1 MGRFSLRRYL
11 AWILPLVLFAAGCG
25 TKTRPVP
32 PQTVAPVPIDDLR
45 FSLSE
50 KGATLVWSYPQ
61 KTITGD
67 SLTRITNFEL
77 FRAVIPE
84 DEYCPGCPPPF
95 GPPIEIAGGLL
106 PEDGGGRTVQYAE
119 TLLRPRH
126 RYFFKVRA
134 RTGWWSVGRDS
145 NPVSF
150 VWDTPAQAPADLAI
164 EIGDRVLSLT
174 WKEPEFLLDGT
185 AITGPLVYQVFRS
198 KQSPAGTAAEID
210 ELFASL
216 GAPVPEARFVDDTVA
231 NGERYFYLVR
241 CLRTYEGVLLAGLPS
256 AIVSGTP
263 RDMTPPVPPRNLV
276 AVRTPAGVKL
286 FWEEVREKDLAGY
299 RIYRRDR
306 SPSSKPVL
314 LGVVTATSTTF
325 VDREPPEGEAV
336 AYFVTAFDTAE
347 PANESLSSIEA
358 WLYED
363 E

>member
-1 MGRFSLRRYL
+1 MGRFILCRSLV
-11 AWILPLVLFAAGCG
+11 WVLPLVLFAAGCG

-45 FSLSE
+45 FSLNE

-67 SLTRITNFEL
+67 DLTRITNFEL

-84 DEYCPGCPPPF
+84 EEHCPGCPLPF
-95 GPPIEIAGGLL
+95 GPPIEIEGGLL
-106 PEDGGGRTVQYAE
+106 PEDGGRTVQYVE

-134 RTGWWSVGRDS
+134 RTGWWSASRDS
-145 NPVSF
+145 NLVSF

-164 EIGDRVLSLT
+164 KTGDRVLSLT
-174 WKEPEFLLDGT
+174 WKESKFLLDGT

-210 ELFASL
+210 ALFSPL
-216 GAPVPEARFVDDTVA
+216 GEPAPETKFVDDTVA

-241 CLRTYEGVLLAGLPS
+241 SLRSYEGEFLAGFPS
-256 AIVSGTP
+256 EIVSGTP
-263 RDMTPPVPPRNLV
+263 KDMTPPVPPRNLV
-276 AVRTPAGVKL
+276 AVRTSVGVKL

-306 SPSSKPVL
+306 SPSSRPVL

-325 VDREPPEGEAV
+325 VDREPPEGKAV